1 MHIDGNLKGSSV
13 GDRKLEIDFSKR
25 ENSHLSVID
34 SFTSQ
39 RRWMKMKD
47 KYKIDPGIIKNN
59 TEETTA
65 ISKIS
70 YEVENANLYGADS
83 EDITR
88 QIEYLKAKKF
98 PSNLEYVDSYT
109 DSLNGVTTSAF

>member
-1 MHIDGNLKGSSV
+1 
-13 GDRKLEIDFSKR
+13 
-25 ENSHLSVID
+25 
-34 SFTSQ
+34 
-39 RRWMKMKD
+39 MKD

-88 QIEYLKAKKF
+88 QIEDLKAKK
-98 PSNLEYVDSYT
+98 N
-109 DSLNGVTTSAF
+109 SLLILNMLIVTLILLME

>member
-1 MHIDGNLKGSSV
+1 
-13 GDRKLEIDFSKR
+13 
-25 ENSHLSVID
+25 
-34 SFTSQ
+34 
-39 RRWMKMKD
+39 MKN

-88 QIEYLKAKKF
+88 QIEYLKAKK
-98 PSNLEYVDSYT
+98 N
-109 DSLNGVTTSAF
+109 SLLILNMLIVTLILLME

>member
-1 MHIDGNLKGSSV
+1 
-13 GDRKLEIDFSKR
+13 
-25 ENSHLSVID
+25 
-34 SFTSQ
+34 
-39 RRWMKMKD
+39 MKD

-88 QIEYLKAKKF
+88 QIEYLKAQK
-98 PSNLEYVDSYT
+98 N
-109 DSLNGVTTSAF
+109 SLLILNMLIVTLILLME

>member
-1 MHIDGNLKGSSV
+1 
-13 GDRKLEIDFSKR
+13 
-25 ENSHLSVID
+25 
-34 SFTSQ
+34 
-39 RRWMKMKD
+39 MKD

-88 QIEYLKAKKF
+88 QIEYLKAKK
-98 PSNLEYVDSYT
+98 N
-109 DSLNGVTTSAF
+109 SLLILNMLIVTLILLME

>member
-1 MHIDGNLKGSSV
+1 
-13 GDRKLEIDFSKR
+13 
-25 ENSHLSVID
+25 
-34 SFTSQ
+34 
-39 RRWMKMKD
+39 MKD

-88 QIEYLKAKKF
+88 QIEYLKVKK
-98 PSNLEYVDSYT
+98 N
-109 DSLNGVTTSAF
+109 SLLILNMLIVTLILLME

>member
-1 MHIDGNLKGSSV
+1 
-13 GDRKLEIDFSKR
+13 
-25 ENSHLSVID
+25 
-34 SFTSQ
+34 
-39 RRWMKMKD
+39 MKD

-88 QIEYLKAKKF
+88 QIEYLKAKK
-98 PSNLEYVDSYT
+98 N
-109 DSLNGVTTSAF
+109 SLLILNVLIVTLILLME

>member
-1 MHIDGNLKGSSV
+1 
-13 GDRKLEIDFSKR
+13 
-25 ENSHLSVID
+25 
-34 SFTSQ
+34 
-39 RRWMKMKD
+39 MKMKD

-88 QIEYLKAKKF
+88 QIEYLKAKKNSF
-98 PSNLEYVDSYT
+98 LI
-109 DSLNGVTTSAF
+109 LNMLIVTLILLME

>member
-1 MHIDGNLKGSSV
+1 
-13 GDRKLEIDFSKR
+13 
-25 ENSHLSVID
+25 
-34 SFTSQ
+34 
-39 RRWMKMKD
+39 MKD

-88 QIEYLKAKKF
+88 QIEYLKTKKIPF
-98 PSNLEYVDSYT
+98 
-109 DSLNGVTTSAF
+109 

>member
-1 MHIDGNLKGSSV
+1 
-13 GDRKLEIDFSKR
+13 
-25 ENSHLSVID
+25 
-34 SFTSQ
+34 
-39 RRWMKMKD
+39 MKD

-88 QIEYLKAKKF
+88 QIEYLKAKKKF

-109 DSLNGVTTSAF
+109 DSLNGVTTSAFLNKDTGKVTLGMTGIIYKAKPLKS

>member
-1 MHIDGNLKGSSV
+1 
-13 GDRKLEIDFSKR
+13 
-25 ENSHLSVID
+25 
-34 SFTSQ
+34 
-39 RRWMKMKD
+39 MKD

-88 QIEYLKAKKF
+88 QIEYLKTKK
-98 PSNLEYVDSYT
+98 N
-109 DSLNGVTTSAF
+109 SLLILNMLIVTLILLME

>member
-1 MHIDGNLKGSSV
+1 
-13 GDRKLEIDFSKR
+13 
-25 ENSHLSVID
+25 
-34 SFTSQ
+34 
-39 RRWMKMKD
+39 MKD

-88 QIEYLKAKKF
+88 QIEYLKAKK
-98 PSNLEYVDSYT
+98 N
-109 DSLNGVTTSAF
+109 SLLILNMLIVTLILLIE

>member
-1 MHIDGNLKGSSV
+1 
-13 GDRKLEIDFSKR
+13 
-25 ENSHLSVID
+25 
-34 SFTSQ
+34 
-39 RRWMKMKD
+39 MKMKD

-88 QIEYLKAKKF
+88 QIEYLKAKK
-98 PSNLEYVDSYT
+98 N
-109 DSLNGVTTSAF
+109 SLLILNMLIVTLILLME

>member
-1 MHIDGNLKGSSV
+1 
-13 GDRKLEIDFSKR
+13 
-25 ENSHLSVID
+25 
-34 SFTSQ
+34 
-39 RRWMKMKD
+39 MKD

-88 QIEYLKAKKF
+88 QIEYLKAQK
-98 PSNLEYVDSYT
+98 N
-109 DSLNGVTTSAF
+109 SLLILNMLIVTLILLIE

>member
-1 MHIDGNLKGSSV
+1 
-13 GDRKLEIDFSKR
+13 
-25 ENSHLSVID
+25 
-34 SFTSQ
+34 
-39 RRWMKMKD
+39 MKD

-59 TEETTA
+59 TEGTTA

-88 QIEYLKAKKF
+88 QIEYLKAKK
-98 PSNLEYVDSYT
+98 N
-109 DSLNGVTTSAF
+109 SLLILNMLIVTLILLIE

>member
-1 MHIDGNLKGSSV
+1 
-13 GDRKLEIDFSKR
+13 
-25 ENSHLSVID
+25 
-34 SFTSQ
+34 
-39 RRWMKMKD
+39 MKD

-70 YEVENANLYGADS
+70 YEAENANLYGADS

-88 QIEYLKAKKF
+88 QIEYLKAKK
-98 PSNLEYVDSYT
+98 N
-109 DSLNGVTTSAF
+109 SLLILNMLIVTLILLME

>member
-1 MHIDGNLKGSSV
+1 
-13 GDRKLEIDFSKR
+13 
-25 ENSHLSVID
+25 
-34 SFTSQ
+34 
-39 RRWMKMKD
+39 MKD

-88 QIEYLKAKKF
+88 QIEYLKAKK
-98 PSNLEYVDSYT
+98 N
-109 DSLNGVTTSAF
+109 SLLILNMLIVTLFLLME

>member
-1 MHIDGNLKGSSV
+1 
-13 GDRKLEIDFSKR
+13 
-25 ENSHLSVID
+25 
-34 SFTSQ
+34 
-39 RRWMKMKD
+39 MKD

-83 EDITR
+83 EYITR
-88 QIEYLKAKKF
+88 QIEYLKAKK
-98 PSNLEYVDSYT
+98 N
-109 DSLNGVTTSAF
+109 SLLILNMLIVTLILLME

>member
-1 MHIDGNLKGSSV
+1 
-13 GDRKLEIDFSKR
+13 
-25 ENSHLSVID
+25 
-34 SFTSQ
+34 
-39 RRWMKMKD
+39 MKD

-88 QIEYLKAKKF
+88 QIEYLKAKKK
-98 PSNLEYVDSYT
+98 
-109 DSLNGVTTSAF
+109 SLLILNMLIVTLILLME

>member
-1 MHIDGNLKGSSV
+1 
-13 GDRKLEIDFSKR
+13 
-25 ENSHLSVID
+25 
-34 SFTSQ
+34 
-39 RRWMKMKD
+39 MKD

-88 QIEYLKAKKF
+88 QIEYLKAKKN
-98 PSNLEYVDSYT
+98 PLLI
-109 DSLNGVTTSAF
+109 LNMLIVTLILLME

>member
-1 MHIDGNLKGSSV
+1 
-13 GDRKLEIDFSKR
+13 
-25 ENSHLSVID
+25 
-34 SFTSQ
+34 
-39 RRWMKMKD
+39 MKMKD

-88 QIEYLKAKKF
+88 QIEDLKAKK
-98 PSNLEYVDSYT
+98 N
-109 DSLNGVTTSAF
+109 SLLILNMLIVTLILLME

>member
-1 MHIDGNLKGSSV
+1 
-13 GDRKLEIDFSKR
+13 
-25 ENSHLSVID
+25 
-34 SFTSQ
+34 
-39 RRWMKMKD
+39 MKD

-88 QIEYLKAKKF
+88 QIEYLKAKKK
-98 PSNLEYVDSYT
+98 N
-109 DSLNGVTTSAF
+109 SLLILNMLIVTLILLME

>member
-1 MHIDGNLKGSSV
+1 
-13 GDRKLEIDFSKR
+13 
-25 ENSHLSVID
+25 
-34 SFTSQ
+34 
-39 RRWMKMKD
+39 MKD

-88 QIEYLKAKKF
+88 QIEYLKAKK
-98 PSNLEYVDSYT
+98 N
-109 DSLNGVTTSAF
+109 SLLILNMLIVTLILLM

>member
-1 MHIDGNLKGSSV
+1 
-13 GDRKLEIDFSKR
+13 
-25 ENSHLSVID
+25 
-34 SFTSQ
+34 
-39 RRWMKMKD
+39 MKVKD

-88 QIEYLKAKKF
+88 QIEYLKAKK
-98 PSNLEYVDSYT
+98 N
-109 DSLNGVTTSAF
+109 SLLILNMLIVTLILLME

>member
-1 MHIDGNLKGSSV
+1 
-13 GDRKLEIDFSKR
+13 
-25 ENSHLSVID
+25 
-34 SFTSQ
+34 
-39 RRWMKMKD
+39 MKD

-88 QIEYLKAKKF
+88 QIEYLKAKK
-98 PSNLEYVDSYT
+98 Y
-109 DSLNGVTTSAF
+109 SLLILNMLIVTLILLME